1 MDQTIEKNLNIL
13 DTYVED
19 DVHTMDVSQL
29 LDLLTI
35 IENVLGLDGDDSN
48 DKIFKVMNAHYS
60 ATGMNINP
68 GAQIFSRIYGLMSS
82 LMHRAHMIE
91 NREDKAILS
100 TKCKDIRNAEMTMG
114 ERWNRDRTMLHYL
127 DQFTKAHT
135 MFRHCH
141 INNGSYAENSTDIWS
156 MDPYD
161 PTNLD
166 GCNDFQIALFATLRN
181 IWEKRYRRYQT
192 NICKEIKTSDGYN
205 TRAWEVISSIEE
217 FVYGVVNKEY
227 QLDLWKKMTK
237 QGSTIKQIAGLLE
250 KQKDL
255 QFPDIKKCR
264 HLWSF
269 KNGLFFGKQWSPEE
283 GAYTCKFYPY
293 DSNQCLHLDPTLVSA
308 KYFDLKFEDHSKTK
322 DWYNIPTPSMQQVLD
337 YQDFPE
343 SQSRWMYIFAGRL
356 CFDTGDMDRWQVIPF
371 LKGIAKSGKST
382 LLTKVFKKFYSTE
395 DISVLSN
402 NIEKK
407 FGLQAIYNSFM
418 FIAPEI
424 KGDLALDQAEFQ
436 SIVSGEEVSVARK
449 NERAIT
455 IEWKSPG
462 ALAGNEIPN
471 WKDNSGS
478 IMRRIMPFDFM
489 KQVKDADTDLE
500 LRLELELPAILE
512 KCIRAYL
519 ETVKSVGKKDIWKL
533 VPAELRKAQMDMAAC
548 TNVLYS
554 FLTTNKVVY
563 GNDKF
568 VPWADFASEFKHF
581 VEHDNSMPPIRKFTA
596 TNRELWIGPFQQKD
610 LIVKQ
615 SLKSFIYNGKK
626 SGKNG
631 DWIIQGIDII
641 REDQQVTC

>member
-1 MDQTIEKNLNIL
+1 MEQIIENIHQL
-13 DTYVED
+13 DRYVED
-19 DVHTMDVSQL
+19 DISTMGVDGL
-29 LDLLTI
+29 LDLLSQ
-35 IENVLGLDGDDSN
+35 IENVLGLDGEDTN
-48 DKIFKVMNAHYS
+48 EKIFFVMNAHYTAS
-60 ATGMNINP
+60 GMNVSP
-68 GAQIFSRIYGLMSS
+68 GAQVFSGIYTLLTG
-82 LMHRAHMIE
+82 LMHRAHTLE
-91 NREDKAILS
+91 SKADQPVLAL
-100 TKCKDIRNAEMTMG
+100 KCKDIRDKEMTLG

-141 INNGSYAENSTDIWS
+141 MNNGSYKENSTDIWS

-161 PTNLD
+161 PSNLD
-166 GCNDFQIALFATLRN
+166 GCNDFQIALFATLRI
-181 IWEKRYRRYQT
+181 IWENRYRRYQT
-192 NICKEIKTSDGYN
+192 NICKEIKTPEGYN
-205 TRAWEVISSIEE
+205 TRAWKVISSIEE

-269 KNGLFFGKQWSPEE
+269 KNGLFFGKQWSPDE
-283 GAYTCKFYPY
+283 GAYISKFYPY
-293 DSNQCLHLDPTLVSA
+293 NSDQCLHLEPTMVSA
-308 KYFDLKFEDHSKTK
+308 KYFDLDFVDHSKTK
-322 DWYNIPTPSMQQVLD
+322 DWYDIPTPNMQRVLD
-337 YQDFPE
+337 YQGFPE

-395 DISVLSN
+395 DIKVMSN

-407 FGLQAIYNSFM
+407 FGLQAIYDSFM

-424 KGDLALDQAEFQ
+424 KHDLALDQAEFQ
-436 SIVSGEEVSVARK
+436 SIVSGEEVAVARK

-455 IEWKSPG
+455 VEWKSPG

-478 IMRRIMPFDFM
+478 IMRRIIPFDFM
-489 KQVKDADTDLE
+489 RQVKDADPDLE
-500 LRLELELPAILE
+500 LRLEFELPAILE

-519 ETVKSVGKKDIWKL
+519 ETVKCVGKKDIWKI
-533 VPAELRKAQMDMAAC
+533 VPRELKEAQIKMAAA
-548 TNVLYS
+548 TNVLYD
-554 FLTTNKVVY
+554 FLTSDDRVVY
-563 GNDKF
+563 GEDKYI
-568 VPWADFASEFKHF
+568 PWREFSSEFNRF
-581 VEHDNSMPPIRKFTA
+581 CDDSNVSRARKFT
-596 TNRELWIGPFQQKD
+596 TSNREYWIGPFQQQD
-610 LIVKQ
+610 LSI
-615 SLKSFIYNGKK
+615 KSMKNFTYNGKK
-626 SGKNG
+626 YPKNTECVK
-631 DWIIQGIDII
+631 GIDVI
-641 REDQQVTC
+641 REQFDMSM